1 MPRRR
6 QPLSAARRIVVK
18 LGTQVLTH
26 DDGRMAL
33 GRLFQTIEE
42 VDRAWRQGRELIV
55 VSSGAVGLGRDAL
68 GLSAPPADLALR
80 QACAA
85 VGQVRLMGL
94 WETGFARLGRH
105 AAQLLLTQDDFDD
118 RARYL
123 ELRAAV
129 SALLDHGVVPI
140 VNENDVVRTDEL
152 RFVDA
157 LPEARPV
164 FGDNDKLS
172 ALVATKLG
180 ADLLVLLT
188 DVEGVFARDPR
199 QDPDAPLRSELSLD
213 GPAAGTVDAA
223 GTGSAAGRGGMA
235 SKLRAAR
242 IATRSG
248 CQVVIASGRQPDN
261 LARILAGDV
270 VGTWCPARPGLDARR
285 RWIAFATAPR
295 GVLRLDAG
303 AVAALRD
310 RGASLLAAGV
320 TAVEGEFSAGEV
332 VLLRGPDGA
341 EVGRGAVSCDAAT
354 ARAWSAGHA
363 PSGTRHRHALVHRDQ
378 LVLEPQAQDAPAP
391 HPEPRTEPQTEH
403 HTESTP

>member
-1 MPRRR
+1 M
-6 QPLSAARRIVVK
+6 
-18 LGTQVLTH
+18 
-26 DDGRMAL
+26 
-33 GRLFQTIEE
+33 
-42 VDRAWRQGRELIV
+42 
-55 VSSGAVGLGRDAL
+55 
-68 GLSAPPADLALR
+68 
-80 QACAA
+80 
-85 VGQVRLMGL
+85 GQVRLMGL

-129 SALLDHGVVPI
+129 SALLAHGVVPI

-157 LPEARPV
+157 LPDARPV

-180 ADLLVLLT
+180 ADLLILLT
-188 DVEGVFARDPR
+188 DVEGVYARDPR
-199 QDPDAPLRSELSLD
+199 QDPDAPLLSELSLD
-213 GPAAGTVDAA
+213 GRGDAAANNAAASTSDPTVDAGGA
-223 GTGSAAGRGGMA
+223 GSDAGRGGMA
-235 SKLRAAR
+235 SKLAAAR
-242 IATRSG
+242 IAARSG
-248 CQVVIASGRQPDN
+248 CHVVIASGRQPDN
-261 LARILAGDV
+261 LPRILRGEV

-295 GVLRLDAG
+295 GVLHLDAG
-303 AVAALRD
+303 AVAALRQ

-320 TAVEGEFSAGEV
+320 TAVEGAFSAGEV

-341 EVGRGAVSCDAAT
+341 EVGRGAVSCDATT

-363 PSGTRHRHALVHRDQ
+363 PSGTRRRHALVHRDQ
-378 LVLEPQAQDAPAP
+378 MVLEP
-391 HPEPRTEPQTEH
+391 E
-403 HTESTP
+403 